1 MSQFFHLKMFDLGL
15 AASLSRGVFGQLVS
29 SFQLLYMNSVVEKSD
44 LSGPGLAK
52 APGYFCR
59 EVVQESCSVRL
70 LKAVGLWLQKRHL
83 EACINQFMRF
93 FCGFIS
99 FSLFPLLA
107 MPVAYGGSL
116 TRDQI

>member
-1 MSQFFHLKMFDLGL
+1 MISL
-15 AASLSRGVFGQLVS
+15 AQGWPKPLDIFA
-29 SFQLLYMNSVVEKSD
+29 
-44 LSGPGLAK
+44 
-52 APGYFCR
+52 R

-107 MPVAYGGSL
+107 MPVAYGSSL